1 MQKSKTH
8 FPSSLFRV
16 DLSMHYTS
24 RFSSYVNACINPKT
38 LFLQKIIRHA
48 SKPRKSTFLFLE
60 GVKVCFFGGREGL
73 HCRKRLQASS
83 KVALTDM
90 SVTHA
95 DDVDGML
102 LVSRSWSYLSI
113 FKVVFS

>member
-38 LFLQKIIRHA
+38 LFLRKIIRRA

-90 SVTHA
+90 KSHMRTMWTGCFWFRDLGA
-95 DDVDGML
+95 
-102 LVSRSWSYLSI
+102 SYL
-113 FKVVFS
+113 F